1 MSTQLRALQV
11 YTAVST
17 LSLFV
22 LVAAGFRHSD
32 ESLRLDELTVTR
44 INVVDS
50 TGRVRLRISG
60 SFPPRR
66 SDLAGI
72 LFVNN
77 DGIEAGGLV
86 YRGRKVDG
94 KVSAAGTLT
103 MDQYN
108 EDQVVA
114 MQYSQD
120 GARRIAGLTIND
132 RPDTLGP
139 ELKELYR
146 TLDPMP
152 ESPRRDSIARALLAK
167 VPLDQRAT
175 RRVFIGR
182 DSSKSAVVSLADRA
196 GIPRIQLLVDSLGQA
211 SINFLD
217 PQGKVLRR
225 ILDDGGKQ

>member
-1 MSTQLRALQV
+1 MWTQLRALQV
-11 YTAVST
+11 YTMVST
-17 LSLFV
+17 IVLFF
-22 LVAAGFRHSD
+22 LVPTGFRRSN

-44 INVVDS
+44 IIVVDS

-114 MQYSQD
+114 MQYSQN

-139 ELKELYR
+139 ELRELYR

-175 RRVFIGR
+175 RRVFVGR

-196 GIPRIQLLVDSLGQA
+196 GIPRIRLAVDSLGRS

-217 PQGKVLRR
+217 SDGKILRS
-225 ILDDGGKQ
+225 IGDDSAKR